1 MMKKIRNIKNNVV
14 IVREMTVEDTF
25 TEFKGLINTYVKRAS
40 IAAPF
45 EEIEDLRQQVLMT
58 VVETFEEYNVEYGTA
73 FSTLLTVNLRGMI
86 STLKAYENAEKR
98 SKYLKISMSL
108 PTDSGEETTIED
120 AIGTEDESFEDVV
133 HSDLIRNMFMYLSD
147 EEKEMYIYMIDR
159 NMSLTDYARMKGR
172 TRQAMNYTHKKL
184 MSKLADL
191 YMKLAR

>member
-120 AIGTEDESFEDVV
+120 GIGTEDESFEDVV

-147 EEKEMYIYMIDR
+147 EEKEMYVYMIDR